1 MKNENL
7 DNLIVDASRFM
18 GDLLERFDRFNEA
31 AEDIA
36 DGLHEIADAL
46 RWQNETIERQNCAM
60 HTVQTAVQNKE
71 ASSSSPLSSPLK
83 EDEERSKEGEE
94 KYPPIIPPSS
104 PEENCT
110 HESARAEMDQI
121 EQSFEDFWQ
130 AYDYKVNRKRA
141 WMAWKNLSKRDRAA
155 ARAAVEAYK
164 ANCDKFQRQMCHAVT
179 YLRQRRWEDD
189 FNSGLENADRINGR
203 NRIFTREDLRKLEQR
218 QRMEEVAQ
226 LAADVRAGRV

>member
-7 DNLIVDASRFM
+7 DNLILDASRFM

-46 RWQNETIERQNCAM
+46 RWQNETMARQNGEMAKW
-60 HTVQTAVQNKE
+60 QNKE
-71 ASSSSPLSSPLK
+71 SVSSSPLSSPLK

-94 KYPPIIPPSS
+94 IYPPIIPPSPS
-104 PEENCT
+104 QENFSLKNAREEM
-110 HESARAEMDQI
+110 ARMEKT
-121 EQSFEDFWQ
+121 FEEFWR
-130 AYDYKVNRKRA
+130 AYDYKRNRKNA
-141 WMAWKNLSKRDRAA
+141 WLAWKNLSRCDREAA
-155 ARAAVEAYK
+155 MAGVDAYK
-164 ANCDKFQRQMCHAVT
+164 ADCERFQRPMCHAAT
-179 YLRQRRWEDD
+179 YLHQRRWEDD
-189 FNSGLENADRINGR
+189 LNTGNENADRINGR